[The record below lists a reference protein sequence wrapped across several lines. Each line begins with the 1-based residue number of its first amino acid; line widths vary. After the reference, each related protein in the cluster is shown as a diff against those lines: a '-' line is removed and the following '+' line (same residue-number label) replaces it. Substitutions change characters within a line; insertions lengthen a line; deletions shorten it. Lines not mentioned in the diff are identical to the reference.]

1 MIEITKKVPLP
12 EVRSKNVYPYDEM
25 EVEDS
30 FYVEGVS
37 SQNICNCNY
46 KRNKLGDKKFTV
58 RKEGN
63 GFRVWRIK

>member
-1 MIEITKKVPLP
+1 MIEITNKVPLP
-12 EVRSKNVYPYDEM
+12 EVKSRNVYPYDDM

-37 SQNICNCNY
+37 AQNICNCNY
-46 KRNKLGDKKFTV
+46 KRNKAGEKKFTV
-58 RKEGN
+58 RKEGD